1 MSNHDAH
8 WITTAPE
15 ARLTSGPE
23 KVSVRDSLAPGTRLL
38 DEFEIL
44 GVLGTGGFGIV
55 YLARDHLLQRDIA
68 IKEYLPAVLSRRGEG
83 AAVTMRASTAACAE
97 SFAKGLE
104 SFLGEARLLASFDHP
119 ALIKVHRFWRDNG
132 TAYMAMPYYPGQTLK
147 DVRLQMLAVP
157 AEPWLTGLVS
167 PLLGAL
173 EVLHRQGVF
182 HRDIAPDNI
191 LILPDGRPVLLD
203 FGSARRA
210 VASGS
215 QWFTAH
221 LKPQF
226 APLEQYAEDESLGQG
241 PWTDLY
247 SLGATLYFVISG
259 RAPVASVVRAVR
271 DTLPALS
278 TAPPASL
285 PGLSPRF
292 LGTIDWTL
300 ALSPHDRPQDV
311 AAVRRAL
318 RGEITPPPPSPRFA
332 ADAAAA
338 APVAPAA
345 PAAPAEPVEPGA
357 PSKGQAVTPAPAR
370 PRPGLRPG
378 AALLLAFAGLATLAY
393 GAFALSGGP
402 PPVTSAALPE
412 VVDVP
417 EAIEAKA
424 APAAAQIPALP
435 PALVPAFAP
444 AAVLSPASEP
454 DAKRPSEGLETTP
467 AMRPAAA
474 VDAEREPKV
483 KRAQKRSAQRSAQ
496 AAARDE
502 RSVCSA
508 GAGML
513 TRALCVLNPCRDPKE
528 RSAQCVDRQRAE
540 EARLRRMASAG

>member
-1 MSNHDAH
+1 
-8 WITTAPE
+8 
-15 ARLTSGPE
+15 
-23 KVSVRDSLAPGTRLL
+23 
-38 DEFEIL
+38 
-44 GVLGTGGFGIV
+44 
-55 YLARDHLLQRDIA
+55 
-68 IKEYLPAVLSRRGEG
+68 
-83 AAVTMRASTAACAE
+83 MRASTAACAE

-338 APVAPAA
+338 ATRRYRRSRRAGSAGGA
-345 PAAPAEPVEPGA
+345 GRAVEGPGGDACIGA
-357 PSKGQAVTPAPAR
+357 PSTRPAARRGAAAGVRR
-370 PRPGLRPG
+370 PRHPRLRRLRLERRSAAGDERCVARGGRCAGGDRGEGGARRCANPGPAARPG
-378 AALLLAFAGLATLAY
+378 ACLRAGRR
-393 GAFALSGGP
+393 
-402 PPVTSAALPE
+402 ALP
-412 VVDVP
+412 
-417 EAIEAKA
+417 
-424 APAAAQIPALP
+424 
-435 PALVPAFAP
+435 
-444 AAVLSPASEP
+444 
-454 DAKRPSEGLETTP
+454 
-467 AMRPAAA
+467 
-474 VDAEREPKV
+474 
-483 KRAQKRSAQRSAQ
+483 
-496 AAARDE
+496 
-502 RSVCSA
+502 C
-508 GAGML
+508 
-513 TRALCVLNPCRDPKE
+513 
-528 RSAQCVDRQRAE
+528 QRA
-540 EARLRRMASAG
+540 RR

>member
-1 MSNHDAH
+1 MSNPDAH

-83 AAVTMRASTAACAE
+83 AAVTMRASTADCAE

-157 AEPWLTGLVS
+157 AEPWLAGLVS

-247 SLGATLYFVISG
+247 SLGATLYFVVSG

-318 RGEITPPPPSPRFA
+318 RGEIAPPPPSPRFA
-332 ADAAAA
+332 ADA
-338 APVAPAA
+338 
-345 PAAPAEPVEPGA
+345 GR
-357 PSKGQAVTPAPAR
+357 AR
-370 PRPGLRPG
+370 GLRRTCRADG
-378 AALLLAFAGLATLAY
+378 RRRSRARRRR
-393 GAFALSGGP
+393 
-402 PPVTSAALPE
+402 
-412 VVDVP
+412 
-417 EAIEAKA
+417 
-424 APAAAQIPALP
+424 
-435 PALVPAFAP
+435 
-444 AAVLSPASEP
+444 AS
-454 DAKRPSEGLETTP
+454 R
-467 AMRPAAA
+467 
-474 VDAEREPKV
+474 
-483 KRAQKRSAQRSAQ
+483 
-496 AAARDE
+496 
-502 RSVCSA
+502 
-508 GAGML
+508 
-513 TRALCVLNPCRDPKE
+513 
-528 RSAQCVDRQRAE
+528 
-540 EARLRRMASAG
+540 